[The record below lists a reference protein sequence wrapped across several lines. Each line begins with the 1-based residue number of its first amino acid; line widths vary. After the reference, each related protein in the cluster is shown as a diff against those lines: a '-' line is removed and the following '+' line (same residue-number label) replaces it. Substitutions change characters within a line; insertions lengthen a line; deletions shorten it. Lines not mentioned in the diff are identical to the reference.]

1 MASSG
6 CTVAAMSSGSQ
17 PTFSTRP
24 ISVHRLRKT
33 YREVV
38 AVDDVSFEVD
48 RGEIFGIIG
57 PNGSG
62 KTTTVECLQGLRD
75 PDSGEV
81 DILGLDPRTQR
92 KALRNRIGSQL
103 QESSLPDR
111 IRVWEALDLFAAMS
125 THSRDWESLARDWGI
140 HEKRDAA
147 FATLSGGQ
155 RQRLFIALAL
165 VNQPEVVFLDE
176 MTAGLDPAARHDAW
190 GLIRGVREQ
199 GATVVLVTHFMEEA
213 EALCDRVAVFQRG
226 TVLAVDTVP
235 GLVAKYAG
243 ESTVRFSHDAELP
256 WLHQV
261 PGVERVNRE
270 GDRVTVRGSGP
281 LLAHVAA
288 ALVGRGIAP
297 ADLRVDLGTLE
308 DVFLN
313 LSGRGGRP

>member
-1 MASSG
+1 M
-6 CTVAAMSSGSQ
+6 VSGSQ
-17 PTFSTRP
+17 QTVSTRP
-24 ISVHRLRKT
+24 ISVSRLRKT
-33 YREVV
+33 YRDVV

-48 RGEIFGIIG
+48 HGEIFGIIG

-92 KALRNRIGSQL
+92 KALRHRIGSQL

-125 THSRDWESLARDWGI
+125 PRSRDWESLARDWGI
-140 HEKRDAA
+140 YEKRHSA

-213 EALCDRVAVFQRG
+213 EALCDRVAVFQNG

-235 GLVAKYAG
+235 GLVARYAAD
-243 ESTVRFSHDAELP
+243 STVRFTHDGDLP
-256 WLHQV
+256 WLDEV
-261 PGVERVNRE
+261 EGVERVTRE
-270 GDRVTVRGSGP
+270 GGRVTVRGSGP

-297 ADLRVDLGTLE
+297 ADLRVELGTLE

-313 LSGRGGRP
+313 LSAGDGRP